1 MSILEEK
8 IRKNKDLMDG
18 AEPSEG
24 HLERFQDKLAGL
36 HEGEAPRIRKTVP
49 KLWRVA
55 AVVAILAGLSITIY
69 LINPSQTP
77 GTLTASALPQELR
90 DAKLYYNNLAEKK
103 LEKINDCAVSTS
115 EASYIQKSA
124 QEQIS
129 LLDSN
134 SVKLEKQL
142 QQDQNNPRL
151 INALIRN
158 YKTKSDL
165 LDDILNRLCHI

>member
-24 HLERFQDKLAGL
+24 HLEQFLEKLKEL
-36 HEGEAPRIRKTVP
+36 HEEDAAEHQRTSFKYWRI
-49 KLWRVA
+49 A
-55 AVVAILAGLSITIY
+55 AVLAVLLGLSFAIY
-69 LINPSQTP
+69 FINPAKNP
-77 GTLTASALPQELR
+77 ATLTASALPQEIR
-90 DAKLYYNNLAEKK
+90 DAKFYYNSQAEKK
-103 LEKINDCAVSTS
+103 LEKINECAVSTS
-115 EASYIQKSA
+115 EASYIQKSVKD
-124 QEQIS
+124 QIS
-129 LLDSN
+129 ILDS
-134 SVKLEKQL
+134 STVKLEIEL
-142 QQDQNNPRL
+142 QKDQNNKYL